1 MPPDVQTELERL
13 RANDDHLW
21 RMLLGDPASGQP
33 GFRHQL
39 EEIKADTQK
48 IKGYIQWLG
57 MGYGL
62 LVGVLMMVVLQAV
75 YAGMK

>member
-1 MPPDVQTELERL
+1 MPQDIADQLERL
-13 RANDDHLW
+13 RANDEHMW
-21 RMLLGDPASGQP
+21 RMMLGDPASGQP

-57 MGYGL
+57 LGYGL

>member
-13 RANDDHLW
+13 RANDEHMW

-48 IKGYIQWLG
+48 IKGYIQLLG
-57 MGYGL
+57 IAYGA
-62 LVGVLMMVVLQAV
+62 LVGVLVMVIMQTI
-75 YAGMK
+75 YAGMR

>member
-1 MPPDVQTELERL
+1 MPQEIADQLERL
-13 RANDDHLW
+13 RANDEHMW
-21 RMLLGDPASGQP
+21 RVVLGDPASGQP
-33 GFRHQL
+33 GLRHQL

-57 MGYGL
+57 LGYGL

>member
-21 RMLLGDPASGQP
+21 RVLLGDPASGQP

-57 MGYGL
+57 LGYGL

>member
-1 MPPDVQTELERL
+1 MPQEVAEQLERL
-13 RANDDHLW
+13 RANDDHMW
-21 RMLLGDPASGQP
+21 RMMLGDPASGQP
-33 GFRHQL
+33 GFRQQL

-57 MGYGL
+57 LGYGL

>member
-1 MPPDVQTELERL
+1 
-13 RANDDHLW
+13 
-21 RMLLGDPASGQP
+21 MLLGDPASGQP

-48 IKGYIQWLG
+48 IKGYIQLLG
-57 MGYGL
+57 LGYGL